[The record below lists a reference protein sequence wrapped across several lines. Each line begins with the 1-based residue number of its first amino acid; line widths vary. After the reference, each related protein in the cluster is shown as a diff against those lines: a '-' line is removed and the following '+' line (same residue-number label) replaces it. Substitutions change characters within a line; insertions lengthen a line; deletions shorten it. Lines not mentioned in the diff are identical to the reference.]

1 MKKLLGIVVL
11 GLLLST
17 SVNAAKVKV
26 KEKGSNYIF
35 IKNKRIY
42 NKLEPVLP
50 SKVIE
55 IVNDYCS
62 SKNLIG
68 FYILVKGRFTDGIK
82 IRQDG
87 TGATVF
93 NFRYRYFCAAS
104 SKEALSLFHADQS
117 IKSMIKIYPGGLN
130 SFNGY
135 LTDKSQLIGDYYVK
149 TTNKE
154 HAKKIKEEE
163 KKQRLAEQKKR
174 QEEEKKL
181 AEKRKIEEEKKRIAE
196 EKRKKE
202 EEKRV
207 AEKPKKCQGDINKWT
222 SCSYTWSNGNKY
234 VGEWKNGKQH
244 GQGIHTWSNGNKY
257 NGEWKNNEMHGYGTF
272 TSTPGFKYVGE
283 WKNGHKH
290 GQGTETYPDGR
301 IIVAI
306 FEKGEIVKK
315 IEEKRPKIV
324 EKPKKKEPKK
334 QTPDDNKIVAAASG
348 TGFFVSKS
356 GHIISNH
363 HVIEGCDTT
372 KLTFKGKEVVA
383 DVLAVDKMNDL
394 AILKANLVPDKVYP
408 VATEDAGLLEDI
420 IIAGYP
426 LGKKVSAAIKTSKG
440 SVTALAGYGDNYSEF
455 QTDAALN
462 QGNSGGPIMNQKGNV
477 IGVAVANYGK
487 KAGVESFNFGIK
499 SSTLKTFASANGL
512 TFLPPNNRELSN
524 KDLGK
529 LITDGTVY
537 LECYMTVAK
546 IKRMI
551 AEEKNRKAFFS
562 EYQ

>member
-1 MKKLLGIVVL
+1 MKKLLGIIVL
-11 GLLLST
+11 GLLLSG
-17 SVNAAKVKV
+17 NAYAAKVKV
-26 KEKGSNYIF
+26 KEKGSNYII
-35 IKNKRIY
+35 IKEKRPNKTGFNPKPDPNYAIPLRDAV
-42 NKLEPVLP
+42 NE
-50 SKVIE
+50 
-55 IVNDYCS
+55 VNDYCS
-62 SKNLIG
+62 SKGLYG
-68 FYILVKGRFTDGIK
+68 FYILARLSPTVGSHTAMDFRAAKNALW
-82 IRQDG
+82 QDG
-87 TGATVF
+87 SGRLF
-93 NFRYRYFCAAS
+93 RYFCATNTDQAFS
-104 SKEALSLFHADQS
+104 YFKSDNSK
-117 IKSMIKIYPGGLN
+117 KSRIKIYSGKMN
-130 SFNGY
+130 AFNGR
-135 LTDKSQLIGDYYVK
+135 LTASSDIKQYYVK
-149 TTNKE
+149 TTSPIF
-154 HAKKIKEEE
+154 AKKMESEKIRKEKE
-163 KKQRLAEQKKR
+163 KQRIAAEKHKREKEKQKIA
-174 QEEEKKL
+174 E
-181 AEKRKIEEEKKRIAE
+181 EKRKKEEEKKRIAE

-202 EEKRV
+202 EEKRI
-207 AEKPKKCQGDINKWT
+207 A
-222 SCSYTWSNGNKY
+222 
-234 VGEWKNGKQH
+234 
-244 GQGIHTWSNGNKY
+244 
-257 NGEWKNNEMHGYGTF
+257 
-272 TSTPGFKYVGE
+272 
-283 WKNGHKH
+283 
-290 GQGTETYPDGR
+290 
-301 IIVAI
+301 
-306 FEKGEIVKK
+306 
-315 IEEKRPKIV
+315 
-324 EKPKKKEPKK
+324 EKPKKKEPK
-334 QTPDDNKIVAAASG
+334 QIPENEKIVAAASG

-394 AILKANLVPDKVYP
+394 AILKANLVPNKVYP

-462 QGNSGGPIMNQKGNV
+462 QGNSGGPIINQKGNV

-499 SSTLKTFASANGL
+499 SSTLKTFANANGL